1 MQDGNNDAAHVRGKG
16 ELELEETTA
25 DGNRISYIAAGSGE
39 SECLREPNSKH
50 DWCQS
55 SQQKR
60 KMAALPKLK
69 SQVRVGI
76 K

>member
-1 MQDGNNDAAHVRGKG
+1 M
-16 ELELEETTA
+16 ETESA
-25 DGNRISYIAAGSGE
+25 IAAGSGE

-50 DWCQS
+50 DWYQS
-55 SQQKR
+55 SRQKC
-60 KMAALPKLK
+60 KMAALTKLK